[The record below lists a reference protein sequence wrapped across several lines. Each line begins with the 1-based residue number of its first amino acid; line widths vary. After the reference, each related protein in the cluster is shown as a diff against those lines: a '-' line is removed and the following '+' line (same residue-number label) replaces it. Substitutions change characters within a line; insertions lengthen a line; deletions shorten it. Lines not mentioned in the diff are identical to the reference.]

1 MTDAELSTILR
12 AARVVAVVGCS
23 PRPDRPSHGVARYL
37 QSSGYRVVPV
47 NPGVNQVLGERSYP
61 TLTAAAADH
70 AIDIVDVFRR
80 SALAGAVVDEAL
92 PLHPRLI
99 VLQLGVIDHDAAA
112 RAEAAGVPLIMDHCL
127 AIEHRRLGI

>member
-37 QSSGYRVVPV
+37 QSSGYQIVPV
-47 NPGVNQVLGERSYP
+47 NPGVNEVLGERAYP

-70 AIDIVDVFRR
+70 VIHIVDVFRR

-92 PLHPRLI
+92 PLQPRLI
-99 VLQLGVIDHDAAA
+99 VLQLGVIDHEAAA
-112 RAEAAGVPLIMDHCL
+112 RADAAGVPMIMDRCL